1 MFNSLKTILDRKT
14 MPLVDI
20 DFMNKSHLEE
30 IVMVKKL
37 GELITNY
44 QQNKSHSES
53 EIDQITLALQTWL
66 EHTQAH
72 FKRENELMEK
82 TEFPAFTIHSNA
94 HTNTL
99 ARMSTVINIWKER
112 QDIKYLQEYV
122 FKIWP
127 NWFTEHVNSMDIMT
141 ASHAKKN
148 GFNEEKQAT

>member
-1 MFNSLKTILDRKT
+1 MYSLSKTILDKKT

-20 DFMNKSHLEE
+20 GFMNKTHLEE

-37 GELITNY
+37 GELVTDY
-44 QQNKSHSES
+44 LQNKSHSES

-82 TEFPAFTIHSNA
+82 IDFPAFKLHSDA
-94 HTNTL
+94 HTNAL
-99 ARMSTVINIWKER
+99 ARMSTVMNIWKEK
-112 QDIKYLQEYV
+112 QDIQHLQDYV
-122 FKIWP
+122 FNLWP

-141 ASHAKKN
+141 ARHAKKH
-148 GFNEEKQAT
+148 GYNEEGQAT